1 MEASITC
8 AKFATIEMQTLDFNR
23 ENIKT
28 DEITDPICGM
38 EYNQTIILIEKL
50 IGLMLTIG
58 WKIPKE
64 YLC

>member
-1 MEASITC
+1 
-8 AKFATIEMQTLDFNR
+8 MQILDFNR

>member
-1 MEASITC
+1 MMPFSSHFFKMAHN
-8 AKFATIEMQTLDFNR
+8 MQILDFNR

-38 EYNQTIILIEKL
+38 EYNQTMMLIEKL